1 MPARI
6 RQIKKK
12 CYPKIIKI
20 KCLEEMKSAFQLL
33 LILAILSLGAGLLAL
48 VVAAAK
54 LLLALFFLAVI
65 YRSVFR

>member
-1 MPARI
+1 
-6 RQIKKK
+6 
-12 CYPKIIKI
+12 
-20 KCLEEMKSAFQLL
+20 MKSAFQLL